1 MAAYMN
7 NGSQPPEGGP
17 PSEHSQIGVS
27 MGTVVC
33 NRIVDVMPV
42 IQQHLLNGG
51 DPRGITVRIIFR
63 AGQPH
68 EAPVVA
74 DLEFS
79 ALAGDEHQWFL
90 APSASTGNFTM
101 MSLADPDGANQ
112 QAPAQQQFP
121 SLPVQQQ
128 APPLPERQKLAPPN
142 VQGLEAP
149 PAYAPLTAPIESL
162 MNQSSP
168 PPQAPALDQSAL
180 LQQLMATLSPEQ
192 QAQFANVTNGAPLA
206 PAAAPRRVRRPRIAG
221 DV

>member
-1 MAAYMN
+1 MAASTRDGPQY
-7 NGSQPPEGGP
+7 PEGGP

-42 IQQHLLNGG
+42 IQQHLLGG
-51 DPRGITVRIIFR
+51 GEPRGITVRILFR
-63 AGQPH
+63 AGQSH

-79 ALAGDEHQWFL
+79 ALTGDEHQWFL

-101 MSLADPDGANQ
+101 MSLADPDGADK
-112 QAPAQQQFP
+112 QA
-121 SLPVQQQ
+121 PVQQQ
-128 APPLPERQKLAPPN
+128 PPPLPERQKLAPPN

-162 MNQSSP
+162 MNHEEAP

-192 QAQFANVTNGAPLA
+192 QAQFSSMANGAPLA
-206 PAAAPRRVRRPRIAG
+206 PAAAPRRVKRPRIAG